1 MPAPLYS
8 YQFCRVPSIKEK
20 EGEKRDRA
28 DFYII
33 IIDDVNND
41 VSDDVEL
48 FAILLILLFNADQ
61 FV

>member
-33 IIDDVNND
+33 IIDNIDDNVSND
-41 VSDDVEL
+41 IEK
-48 FAILLILLFNADQ
+48 
-61 FV
+61 